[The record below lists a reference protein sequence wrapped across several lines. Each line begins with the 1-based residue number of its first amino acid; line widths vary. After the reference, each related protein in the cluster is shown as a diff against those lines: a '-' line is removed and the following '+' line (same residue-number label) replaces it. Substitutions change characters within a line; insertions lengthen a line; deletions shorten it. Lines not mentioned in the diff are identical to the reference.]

1 MKRLYRSRKNRVI
14 AGVCGGLGEYFEVDP
29 VLIRVVFI
37 ALTFLNGAGIIL
49 YLILAVIIPKE
60 PVSEKEA
67 EIEKEKEPAKKIAE
81 SARKAAED
89 LAEDVKSLSKELKE
103 EGSWLSEKRNLLAL
117 ALIIL
122 GIILLL
128 EISIPWFAVSW
139 RFFWPALLIII
150 GIYIILK
157 R

>member
-1 MKRLYRSRKNRVI
+1 M
-14 AGVCGGLGEYFEVDP
+14 
-29 VLIRVVFI
+29 RVVFV

-49 YLILAVIIPKE
+49 YIILAVIIPNE
-60 PVSEKEA
+60 PEFEEEA
-67 EIEKEKEPAKKIAE
+67 EVRNKKEQAREISE
-81 SARKAAED
+81 SARKAAGD
-89 LAEDVKSLSKELKE
+89 FAEDVKSLAKEFKK

-117 ALIIL
+117 GLIIL

-128 EISIPWFAVSW
+128 EITISWFSFSW
-139 RFFWPALLIII
+139 KFFWPVLLIII